1 MRAKE
6 KTGHVFMHRLED
18 ARARFGIARAN
29 SRCSQQGKAPELV
42 EPHTRPH
49 FPISTTCQCFVRSC
63 SLSLILSLKS
73 ACNLCK
79 APYPTPPSSP
89 TPPPTRL
96 AFVLVPEKHLQG
108 CGIPTR
114 SNMLHRRGCRGC
126 NNTLPGTGTIPY
138 SPSIAP
144 LFYNFIVQYQFMC
157 QAMSPS
163 RQK

>member
-63 SLSLILSLKS
+63 SLSLILSLSSPPATCAKLLIPPPLLPPPLPRRASLSCLFLKS
-73 ACNLCK
+73 ICK
-79 APYPTPPSSP
+79 AAAF
-89 TPPPTRL
+89 RL
-96 AFVLVPEKHLQG
+96 APTCYVGEAAAVATPLCLVPARFL
-108 CGIPTR
+108 T
-114 SNMLHRRGCRGC
+114 LH
-126 NNTLPGTGTIPY
+126 P
-138 SPSIAP
+138 
-144 LFYNFIVQYQFMC
+144 
-157 QAMSPS
+157 
-163 RQK
+163 